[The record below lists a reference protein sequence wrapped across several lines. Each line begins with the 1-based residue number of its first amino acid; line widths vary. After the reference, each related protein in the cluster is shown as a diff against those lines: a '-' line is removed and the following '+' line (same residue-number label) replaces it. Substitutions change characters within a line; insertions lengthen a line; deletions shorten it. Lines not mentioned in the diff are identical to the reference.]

1 MSDTFATSRT
11 VACPASLFMGFPRQ
25 EYWSELPF
33 PSPGDLP
40 DPGIESSLLHWQAGS
55 LPPSH
60 PGNPFV
66 WTSLVIVYVLS
77 WSVPVEDSHHLQ
89 CLVFRSAG
97 LPTGALSWNTDTRTL
112 RNKWKLSPVS
122 TAKARGPSHT
132 NYGHLYSQLSSFW
145 TVPVKQQ
152 CQESLRALEKPGIR
166 FRW

>member
-1 MSDTFATSRT
+1 MD
-11 VACPASLFMGFPRQ
+11 CSLPVPLSMGFPRQ

-40 DPGIESSLLHWQAGS
+40 DPGIKSSLLHWQAGS

-77 WSVPVEDSHHLQ
+77 WNVPVEDSRHLQ

-97 LPTGALSWNTDTRTL
+97 LFLLELWVEIQIHRL
-112 RNKWKLSPVS
+112 WE
-122 TAKARGPSHT
+122 T
-132 NYGHLYSQLSSFW
+132 NESCH
-145 TVPVKQQ
+145 Q
-152 CQESLRALEKPGIR
+152 CQQQKPGVHPTQIMDICIPNCHPFGLCQWNSNAKR
-166 FRW
+166 VWEL